1 MFGWCLDGCG
11 VVEMHVRKRRGG
23 ALMMGKEGARGGY
36 IGDGGLAIYRGN
48 AWHSCA
54 GGSLGER

>member
-1 MFGWCLDGCG
+1 MFGWVWCCRNACVEVTGWGFDDG
-11 VVEMHVRKRRGG
+11 EGG
-23 ALMMGKEGARGGY
+23 GWGGY

-54 GGSLGER
+54 GESFGER